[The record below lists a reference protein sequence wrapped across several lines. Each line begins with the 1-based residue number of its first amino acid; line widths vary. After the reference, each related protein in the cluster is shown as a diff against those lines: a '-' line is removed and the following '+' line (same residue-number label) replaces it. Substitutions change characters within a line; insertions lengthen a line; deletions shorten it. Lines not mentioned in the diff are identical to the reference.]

1 MQVEFTPRFSRDL
14 RQVRSTEVR
23 RQVIEKIEEMEAAN
37 NLFDVAGVSR
47 LTGAGRFYRIRIG
60 NYRMGFSTAGDV
72 VILERFLPR
81 DQIYRYFP

>member
-1 MQVEFTPRFSRDL
+1 MQVEFTPRFSRDM
-14 RQVRSTEVR
+14 RQVRSTVVR
-23 RQVIEKIEEMEAAN
+23 HQVIEKIRELEAAN

-47 LTGAGRFYRIRIG
+47 LTSAGRFYRIRIG
-60 NYRMGFSTAGDV
+60 NYRMGLSTESDI